1 MTYLVIEIDEA
12 LSYNK
17 QTENLSKKKK
27 ENSVEQIV
35 FYLNQ
40 YTMLFSKLWYLHVM
54 HCFTHILVMVY
65 LLSVSLQKKN

>member
-35 FYLNQ
+35 FHLNQ

>member
-27 ENSVEQIV
+27 RKLSRVNS
-35 FYLNQ
+35 FLFQ

>member
-27 ENSVEQIV
+27 
-35 FYLNQ
+35 
-40 YTMLFSKLWYLHVM
+40 
-54 HCFTHILVMVY
+54 
-65 LLSVSLQKKN
+65 KKTQ

>member
-27 ENSVEQIV
+27 ENSLEQIV
-35 FYLNQ
+35 FYLN
-40 YTMLFSKLWYLHVM
+40 
-54 HCFTHILVMVY
+54 
-65 LLSVSLQKKN
+65 